1 MDVYLPLCYIL
12 PVNYPLEGRSRILG
26 LTHFEAHFSEELL
39 LEPMRAEFR
48 TRAASE

>member
-26 LTHFEAHFSEELL
+26 LTHFEA
-39 LEPMRAEFR
+39 RIFR
-48 TRAASE
+48 RNSCLNQ